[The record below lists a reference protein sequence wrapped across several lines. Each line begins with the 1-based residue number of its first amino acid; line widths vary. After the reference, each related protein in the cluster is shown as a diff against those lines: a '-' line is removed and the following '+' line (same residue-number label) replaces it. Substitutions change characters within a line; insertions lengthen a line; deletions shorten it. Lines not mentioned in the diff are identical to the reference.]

1 MNGNEQ
7 LTLWGDESRVHSFMV
22 NVNEMKQHLLA
33 LWLNKRRP
41 VYDLSVSFPT
51 WACPPLPSSSAGI
64 CYNQGDPLH
73 FAYVDTCRLRPR
85 DLACAKTQCLFPPS
99 RKYNGNNTIL
109 SQTIDA
115 PRGGA
120 VGGMA
125 HAEMKLRVIELRIWE
140 AVTWC
145 GGRMQYHVYSHFL
158 CGVPSW

>member
-7 LTLWGDESRVHSFMV
+7 LTLWGDERRAHSFMV

-51 WACPPLPSSSAGI
+51 WACPLLPSSSAGI

-73 FAYVDTCRLRPR
+73 TWT
-85 DLACAKTQCLFPPS
+85 LAGCVRQTSLVLKPSVCFSPS

-115 PRGGA
+115 PRGRA

-125 HAEMKLRVIELRIWE
+125 HAEMKLCVIELRRWE

-145 GGRMQYHVYSHFL
+145 GRRMQYHVYSHFL